1 MLSSEIPQQLVHSWD
16 LTIAYG
22 SYIKSG
28 PSPGFSSRGGQK
40 PEGGATYLKHSIGC
54 MQQPGGQT
62 WNGGHRFQMGGPGT
76 TGPSLA
82 TDLHKAMLL
91 ALLGSSG
98 MQRRRQQ
105 VAIRNDTPL
114 RPVVCLHIWGV
125 QEEYHL
131 AHVQC
136 HSISCW
142 YLREPPPA
150 RLLHLDYQDWTVWS
164 GDYKKRRFLRKSKGF
179 WQTLKR

>member
-1 MLSSEIPQQLVHSWD
+1 MPASQTRRQD
-16 LTIAYG
+16 LAAG
-22 SYIKSG
+22 GAKNQKEG
-28 PSPGFSSRGGQK
+28 PKTRRGGHIFKTQYW
-40 PEGGATYLKHSIGC
+40 GNRGAK
-54 MQQPGGQT
+54 
-62 WNGGHRFQMGGPGT
+62 REMGGTDFKWEGLAPL
-76 TGPSLA
+76 PPPLA
-82 TDLHKAMLL
+82 TALHKVMIL

-105 VAIRNDTPL
+105 VAIGNDTPL
-114 RPVVCLHIWGV
+114 RPVVCLHIWGA